1 MTLASEIH
9 GFSAEIVEHL
19 RQRGETIS
27 TAESLTAGSVSAA
40 IVTVAGASDVFV
52 GGLTAYRDEI
62 KISHLDID
70 PALIEKHTVIS
81 EEVAVAMA
89 KGANK
94 SFGTTWA
101 IATTG
106 VAGPGPSDGIP
117 SGTVWVAIDGPVTQ
131 SLELSL
137 AGGRESV
144 RNATVA
150 TAIGTFTRILRERA
164 RQAITEKLD

>member
-101 IATTG
+101 IGTTG
-106 VAGPGPSDGIP
+106 VAGPDEQDGQP
-117 SGTVWVAIDGPVTQ
+117 VGTVYIAIAGAKGPKVWAHVFSGDRAEIRKQTVVAAF
-131 SLELSL
+131 EH
-137 AGGRESV
+137 
-144 RNATVA
+144 
-150 TAIGTFTRILRERA
+150 IGEYFSS
-164 RQAITEKLD
+164 

>member
-1 MTLASEIH
+1 MTIANEIL

-27 TAESLTAGSVSAA
+27 TAESLTAGSVSAG

-52 GGLTAYRDEI
+52 GGVTAYRDEI
-62 KISHLDID
+62 KISHLNVD

-81 EEVAVAMA
+81 EEVAIAMA
-89 KGANK
+89 KGAIN

-106 VAGPGPSDGIP
+106 VAGPTPSDGYPI
-117 SGTVWVAIDGPVTQ
+117 GVVWVAIEGPINHTI
-131 SLELSL
+131 ELALS
-137 AGGRESV
+137 GDRDSV
-144 RNATVA
+144 RNAA
-150 TAIGTFTRILRERA
+150 TSSAIATFARILRHRV
-164 RQAITEKLD
+164 